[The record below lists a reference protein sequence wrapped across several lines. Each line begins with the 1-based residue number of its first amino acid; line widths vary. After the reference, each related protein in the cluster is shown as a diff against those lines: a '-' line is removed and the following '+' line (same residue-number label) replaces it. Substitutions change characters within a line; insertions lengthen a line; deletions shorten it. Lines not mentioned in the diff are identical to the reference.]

1 MIEVRG
7 FMKAYAGRTL
17 FAGFDSTFERGK
29 STVITGKSGSGKST
43 LLRILNRLERQDEG
57 TLRIGDLEIP
67 ANLPH
72 AEWRRRAH
80 ALRRRV
86 GMVFQG
92 YHLFPHLDVLQ
103 NVTLAPV
110 RAFGVDP
117 RIAEQRGLELL
128 SAVGMDGA
136 RDRRP
141 ARLSGG
147 ESQRVAIARA
157 LATEPEALLL
167 DEPTS
172 ALDPRSTEDVVRVI
186 EGLRAKGLTLVI
198 VTHHQEL
205 ARRLGDR
212 VVEVGAVGDSGSLHR
227 L

>member
-7 FMKAYAGRTL
+7 IHKSYGGRAL
-17 FAGFDSTFERGK
+17 FAGFDCVFERGK
-29 STVITGKSGSGKST
+29 TTVITGVSGSGKST
-43 LLRILNRLERQDEG
+43 LLRMLNQLERQDEG
-57 TLRIGDLEIP
+57 TLRVADLEIP
-67 ANLPH
+67 AKLPH

-80 ALRRRV
+80 LLRRRV

-92 YHLFPHLDVLQ
+92 YQLFPHLDVLH
-103 NVTLAPV
+103 NVMLAPV
-110 RAFGVDP
+110 RAFGVEQ
-117 RIAEQRGLELL
+117 RIAEQRALELL
-128 SAVGMDGA
+128 ASVGMDGA

-186 EGLRAKGLTLVI
+186 EGLRNKGMTLVM
-198 VTHHQEL
+198 VTHSAEL
-205 ARRLGDR
+205 ARRIGDR
-212 VVEVGAVGDSGSLHR
+212 VVEVGAK
-227 L
+227 